1 MQGFLFCIQH
11 LRISGALYRDRHY
24 TVQLSDVIS
33 SFGSQ
38 QQTESGSRSSASDG
52 EAESTQHT
60 VWLRFRV
67 LTFGSKGSIIYK
79 SVPQTHGFIYPR
91 HPHSIEPHV
100 DHPTPWALDPSSK
113 P

>member
-67 LTFGSKGSIIYK
+67 HFR
-79 SVPQTHGFIYPR
+79 V
-91 HPHSIEPHV
+91 
-100 DHPTPWALDPSSK
+100 
-113 P
+113 